1 MGLIDDFTNFVK
13 SLTGDDLSN
22 LQSVGGSLAD
32 IATKSIEVSKAL
44 VALKVPLS
52 DLNTGLDKLVA
63 VNRGIGKSFQ
73 EVAKKATFLE
83 QRNSELNKSFGIT
96 SDAAFNLSSNLQ
108 ETAKNIGISG
118 VQAIK
123 YAGSLK
129 KLLPTM
135 YQQMG
140 ANNKTYEGLQMVQH
154 AMQAGMG
161 LSEEQANA
169 FTEYAGAHSKNASQM
184 LAVAEEVAKSV
195 DPKGTMGA
203 MKMITQGIADA
214 GSEIQVQ
221 YGRIPGTLELA
232 VVKAAKL
239 GFTLEDLKTTGDNLL
254 DIESSIG
261 KELEYQLTS

>member
-1 MGLIDDFTNFVK
+1 MGLMDDFTDFVN
-13 SLTGDDLSN
+13 SLTGDDLAN

-32 IATKSIEVSKAL
+32 IAAKSLQVSNAL
-44 VALKVPLS
+44 IKMHVPIS
-52 DLNTGLDKLVA
+52 DINTGLDKLVA

-96 SDAAFNLSSNLQ
+96 SDAAFTLSSNLQ
-108 ETAKNIGISG
+108 VTAKNIGISG
-118 VQAIK
+118 EQAIK

-135 YQQMG
+135 RQQVG
-140 ANNKTYEGLQMVQH
+140 ANEAMYEGLQMVQH

-169 FTEYAGAHSKNASQM
+169 FTEYAGAHSDNATEM
-184 LAVAEEVAKSV
+184 LAVAEKVAKNV
-195 DPKGTMGA
+195 DPDGTMGA

-214 GSEIQVQ
+214 GSEIQLQ
-221 YGRIPGTLELA
+221 YGRIPGTLEMA

-239 GFTLEDLKTTGDNLL
+239 GFTLEDLKGTAYNLL
-254 DIESSIG
+254 DIEDRKSVV
-261 KELEYQLTS
+261 